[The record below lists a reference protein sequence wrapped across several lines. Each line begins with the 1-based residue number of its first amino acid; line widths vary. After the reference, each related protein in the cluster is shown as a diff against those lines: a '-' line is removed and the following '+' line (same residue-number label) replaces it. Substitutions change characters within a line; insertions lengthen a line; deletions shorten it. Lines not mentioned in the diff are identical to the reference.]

1 MIRASVMGQR
11 TKKRIRPNRTRK
23 RLGRLPPTPEFLKF
37 GSYFH
42 QDVLVLQGT
51 WEAATLDVVASFNG
65 EDRKRLRDFIGTV
78 LESDLSPDELKK
90 LWDLTGSDWYL
101 DGAALRTT
109 LALAHDGL
117 RKGLSRREA
126 RMLFLD
132 HLAVVAPTL
141 AEGVAHVRASL
152 DLDIP
157 EGGRHR
163 EMGTRNHLLRLGE
176 ALFLEV
182 IAVDPEA
189 PPPDR
194 PRWFG
199 LDDAAAVRADWESG
213 RRLRAF
219 VARTNDLDGALA
231 RRPGLFGSAMRMSR
245 GALSWRFALRGDGA
259 LPMDGLL
266 PCLMDWDAAGHPA
279 RAMPDL
285 GARLLAFRLD
295 HPDPEAAAALY
306 REIGLLNPPE
316 IRAGAVFRYTAEIET
331 PAGPRILG

>member
-1 MIRASVMGQR
+1 MPV
-11 TKKRIRPNRTRK
+11 
-23 RLGRLPPTPEFLKF
+23 
-37 GSYFH
+37 
-42 QDVLVLQGT
+42 
-51 WEAATLDVVASFNG
+51 
-65 EDRKRLRDFIGTV
+65 
-78 LESDLSPDELKK
+78 
-90 LWDLTGSDWYL
+90 
-101 DGAALRTT
+101 
-109 LALAHDGL
+109 
-117 RKGLSRREA
+117 
-126 RMLFLD
+126 LD

-157 EGGRHR
+157 EGGRHP

-199 LDDAAAVRADWESG
+199 LDEADAVRADWESG

-231 RRPGLFGSAMRMSR
+231 RRPGLFGSASRMSR
-245 GALSWRFALRGDGA
+245 GTLSWRFALRGDGA

-266 PCLMDWDAAGHPA
+266 PCLMDWGSTGHPA
-279 RAMPDL
+279 RTMPDL
-285 GARLLAFRLD
+285 GARLVQFRVA
-295 HPDPEAAAALY
+295 HPEPARAAELY
-306 REIGLLNPPE
+306 RDLGLIDAPE
-316 IRAGAVFRYTAEIET
+316 IAAGPALRFTAEIAT
-331 PAGPRILG
+331 PSGLRTLS